1 MSHPKKIECELCPI
15 IEFEGVIYPCHIT
28 YLGSLSIVSNS
39 VRNKLARFFFQL
51 VAIGPTT
58 EAALLEYKL
67 KVWSVASKPTPE
79 DLLEAILK

>member
-1 MSHPKKIECELCPI
+1 MPS
-15 IEFEGVIYPCHIT
+15 
-28 YLGSLSIVSNS
+28 
-39 VRNKLARFFFQL
+39 FFFQL

-79 DLLEAILK
+79 DLIEAILR

>member
-1 MSHPKKIECELCPI
+1 MSYHT
-15 IEFEGVIYPCHIT
+15 HIHIPW
-28 YLGSLSIVSNS
+28 LHGSVSIVFNS
-39 VRNKLARFFFQL
+39 VRNKLDFFFQF